1 MVINRLYV
9 LYLFCFNR
17 KYTNTRI
24 KGDMKKSII
33 LIITLA
39 FLNACAE
46 YSAFVGPSLTMAKS
60 GSVLQSGTSLATSYG
75 IKKAIGQSPGEY
87 VLSLAKKN
95 HKPDTLLD
103 QNNNITLAQNN
114 NITLAQNDS
123 IRECETTHS
132 SPLTEIFF
140 DTLDEIDC
148 LRDPFSTLK

>member
-1 MVINRLYV
+1 
-9 LYLFCFNR
+9 
-17 KYTNTRI
+17 
-24 KGDMKKSII
+24 MKKSII

-46 YSAFVGPSLTMAKS
+46 YSAFVGPSLTLAKS

-87 VLSLAKKN
+87 VLSMAKKN
-95 HKPDTLLD
+95 HKLDTLLD
-103 QNNNITLAQNN
+103 QSNDI
-114 NITLAQNDS
+114 ILAQNDN
-123 IRECETTHS
+123 IRECETIHS

-148 LRDPFSTLK
+148 LRDPFSNIK

>member
-1 MVINRLYV
+1 
-9 LYLFCFNR
+9 
-17 KYTNTRI
+17 
-24 KGDMKKSII
+24 MKKSIL

-114 NITLAQNDS
+114 NITAQNNNITLAQNDN
-123 IRECETTHS
+123 IRECETLHS
-132 SPLTEIFF
+132 SSLSEIFF

-148 LRDPFSTLK
+148 LRDPFSIFK